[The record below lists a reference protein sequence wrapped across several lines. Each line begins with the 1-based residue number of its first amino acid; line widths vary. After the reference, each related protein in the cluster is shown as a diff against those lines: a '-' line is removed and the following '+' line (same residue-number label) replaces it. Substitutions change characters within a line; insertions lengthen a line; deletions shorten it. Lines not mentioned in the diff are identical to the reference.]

1 MSAAKVT
8 HNIFEGGAEV
18 LQEYGIHSRITHDEG
33 IVVGFVVLIADP
45 LQGSWLPLRPEFD
58 FVTASLSIRAYAFRT
73 KSTGGQ
79 IMHQI
84 HSNSDQRMMFKVKLS
99 NTGDYRVSPVFG
111 FVDASSNAN

>member
-1 MSAAKVT
+1 MSAAKVYATVAGSRYSVVIFPFQVT

-73 KSTGGQ
+73 KCKA
-79 IMHQI
+79 HQQFVLFPLTFCNI
-84 HSNSDQRMMFKVKLS
+84 CCRRTLGLS
-99 NTGDYRVSPVFG
+99 HP
-111 FVDASSNAN
+111 